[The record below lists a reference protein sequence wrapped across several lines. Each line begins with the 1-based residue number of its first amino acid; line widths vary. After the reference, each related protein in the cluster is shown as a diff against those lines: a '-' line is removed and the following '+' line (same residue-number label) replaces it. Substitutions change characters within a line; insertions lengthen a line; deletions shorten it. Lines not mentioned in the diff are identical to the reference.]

1 MNTVPKAKTG
11 ESRSHRAVLSW
22 QLAGIV
28 NGLRL
33 TAPCNLPPGKGTIA
47 LLARVREQMEAKGEK
62 GLGLSGVAIDNI
74 PHLDD
79 QASPV
84 EVLIIAEA
92 LNSLI
97 QCVLEPDERE
107 EQERFMGFRPLGTD
121 GNKAKS

>member
-1 MNTVPKAKTG
+1 MKTVPKSETG
-11 ESRSHRAVLSW
+11 ESRSHKAVLSW

-33 TAPCNLPPGKGTIA
+33 TAPYNLPPSKATIA
-47 LLARVREQMEAKGEK
+47 LLARVREQIEAKGEK

-79 QASPV
+79 QSSPV

-97 QCVLEPDERE
+97 QCLLEPDERE
-107 EQERFMGFRPLGTD
+107 EQQRFMGFRPQGSD
-121 GNKAKS
+121 VNKAKS